1 MDIETVLAIL
11 DDEIANCQANANAA
25 SQQQMR
31 ARNGVAKEG
40 AIASRNMAQGQ
51 ANVLRRVRER
61 ITNANA
67 S

>member
-1 MDIETVLAIL
+1 MNIETVLAII
-11 DDEIANCQANANAA
+11 DDEIENCQANANAA

-40 AIASRNMAQGQ
+40 AITARNMAQGQ

-61 ITNANA
+61 IVNANA